1 MIFRVFLANNLGAGF
16 AIICLKGAV
25 VKAGIVLN
33 RLQRILSELKH
44 NFKDISNIICAD
56 VISSALTFL
65 IILVFLINFIGTL
78 YAYVLALN
86 ILCFFVYLEGF
97 IIFRFQKYQNLCKF
111 IIIFTFS
118 FMFSN
123 LASGNHLLMGSV
135 TDLNNIEVKEMGFCK
150 TPSLSQKIS
159 SSLNLEKPAI
169 KIIKSA
175 YSLDHENRFPCRT
188 DPSRASEYFYE
199 PVKKYLKEI
208 YLDGIPASLKTDFT
222 ALMNFTFKQQGASL
236 TDYSSIFEK
245 IKYTFNHIPIS
256 EGYKKDNFYYENFK
270 DLRLCDEKYAV
281 HIATYQGNSEFLK
294 SYAALAQ
301 AYSDQTDSIQ
311 KSLRLV
317 GGRYDFEVRFN
328 GKIWKGDAF
337 SPDKLYTKEFYETLK
352 NKLLK
357 YRYEEDVVIVINN
370 GSNSNYSEFQNAN
383 IKAFIDDCESSAKV
397 IVADQNSIYK
407 LAELIDADFDPE
419 SLRFKKIKPFFI
431 DSGIPEKHL
440 TCNKSHFEKI
450 IKN

>member
-56 VISSALTFL
+56 AISSALTFL

-150 TPSLSQKIS
+150 TPSLSLKR
-159 SSLNLEKPAI
+159 SLP
-169 KIIKSA
+169 
-175 YSLDHENRFPCRT
+175 H
-188 DPSRASEYFYE
+188 
-199 PVKKYLKEI
+199 
-208 YLDGIPASLKTDFT
+208 
-222 ALMNFTFKQQGASL
+222 
-236 TDYSSIFEK
+236 
-245 IKYTFNHIPIS
+245 
-256 EGYKKDNFYYENFK
+256 
-270 DLRLCDEKYAV
+270 
-281 HIATYQGNSEFLK
+281 
-294 SYAALAQ
+294 
-301 AYSDQTDSIQ
+301 
-311 KSLRLV
+311 
-317 GGRYDFEVRFN
+317 
-328 GKIWKGDAF
+328 
-337 SPDKLYTKEFYETLK
+337 
-352 NKLLK
+352 
-357 YRYEEDVVIVINN
+357 
-370 GSNSNYSEFQNAN
+370 
-383 IKAFIDDCESSAKV
+383 
-397 IVADQNSIYK
+397 
-407 LAELIDADFDPE
+407 
-419 SLRFKKIKPFFI
+419 
-431 DSGIPEKHL
+431 
-440 TCNKSHFEKI
+440 
-450 IKN
+450 